1 MTPGL
6 PQEANKYC
14 DRVGR
19 VMNYGDG
26 LYGGMFVASLYS
38 AAFFENDPRRVVERA
53 LASLPAESSYARA
66 IRDVLDWSRA
76 NPGDWRHTWQQI
88 ENNSYNDIVRLSVE
102 RAIKVAQAAGGT
114 LTEKEILIPN
124 QPPLAPKLEQWSMG
138 KPDRA
143 VNTTDEAWSWKGAW
157 TDQTVSEGRY
167 RSTLRV
173 SLARGDEATLTFTGT
188 AIALVG
194 QNGQDGG
201 RARIHLD
208 GKLVGEIDSYVSER
222 TLDHALW
229 HTYGLQLGKHVL
241 RIVTTG
247 EADKRSSD
255 RKVAI
260 SRAMTFQ

>member
-1 MTPGL
+1 MGRILEGPL
-6 PQEANKYC
+6 PVWSPEL
-14 DRVGR
+14 V
-19 VMNYGDG
+19 
-26 LYGGMFVASLYS
+26 S
-38 AAFFENDPRRVVERA
+38 RA
-53 LASLPAESSYARA
+53 LDQDDLY
-66 IRDVLDWSRA
+66 
-76 NPGDWRHTWQQI
+76 
-88 ENNSYNDIVRLSVE
+88 VE
-102 RAIKVAQAAGGT
+102 MTFMEVM
-114 LTEKEILIPN
+114 PN
-124 QPPLAPKLEQWSMG
+124 QPPLAPKLEQWTMG

-143 VNTTDEAWSWKGAW
+143 VNTTDEAWSWKEAW
-157 TDQTVSEGRY
+157 TDQTVCEGRS

-173 SLARGDEATLTFTGT
+173 SLARGDEATFTFTGT

-194 QNGQDGG
+194 QNGRDGG
-201 RARIHLD
+201 RAKVHLD

-247 EADKRSSD
+247 EADKRSSG